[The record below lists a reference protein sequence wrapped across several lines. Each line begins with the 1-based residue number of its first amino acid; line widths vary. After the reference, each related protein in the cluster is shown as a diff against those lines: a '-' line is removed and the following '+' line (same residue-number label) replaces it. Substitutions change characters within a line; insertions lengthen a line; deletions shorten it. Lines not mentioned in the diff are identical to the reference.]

1 MLALTFEP
9 VVALLC
15 DLEEVRKRR
24 SVVVRPVIAGDSP
37 SKVSRRVVRGA
48 LGRINYV
55 VFFAMFLIQ
64 EGRNLQKVRKRSAI
78 IKLELTLSIELR

>member
-1 MLALTFEP
+1 M
-9 VVALLC
+9 
-15 DLEEVRKRR
+15 
-24 SVVVRPVIAGDSP
+24 VRPVVAGDSP
-37 SKVSRRVVRGA
+37 SKVSHRVVRGP

-64 EGRNLQKVRKRSAI
+64 EGRDLQKVRKRSAI

>member
-1 MLALTFEP
+1 M
-9 VVALLC
+9 
-15 DLEEVRKRR
+15 
-24 SVVVRPVIAGDSP
+24 VRPVIAGDPP

-64 EGRNLQKVRKRSAI
+64 EGRDLQKVRKRSAI